1 MDFWSYLASTLLL
14 GIQEA
19 APLVLAAIGFT
30 LIFRLNGFINVA
42 FSESITIGAFI
53 GVTLNLLGW
62 NAYVSMIPSAIA
74 GGILSVIS
82 YLAFYRPA
90 LRRGVG
96 KGEMIILSV
105 GVSYLFRHLIKI
117 VWGNETM
124 FYSVPG
130 IQPIKIFGV
139 GVTNLNLVCIGLVI
153 ITAVAITLFMY
164 RTRYGEKMR
173 ALADNEDLAKSSGVN
188 PLVTSTLIWAI
199 AGVAAGVA
207 GAFIGIRL
215 KVSADLGWNQILFII
230 MITIVGG
237 IGSVRGAIVAA
248 FSVGIIQMGLALP
261 TNSYYASIA
270 LLVLFV
276 VALKFRKEK
285 V

>member
-42 FSESITIGAFI
+42 FAESITIGAFV

-62 NAYVSMIPSAIA
+62 NIYVSMIPSAIS
-74 GGILSVIS
+74 GGLLSVIS

-96 KGEMIILSV
+96 KAEMIILSV

-124 FYSVPG
+124 FYRSPG
-130 IQPIKIFGV
+130 TQPIKVFGV
-139 GVTNLNLVCIGLVI
+139 GVTNLNLVAIGLVI
-153 ITAVAITLFMY
+153 VTAVAITLFMY

-173 ALADNEDLAKSSGVN
+173 ALADNEVLAKSSGVN
-188 PLVTSTLIWAI
+188 PLATSTLIWAI

-215 KVSADLGWNQILFII
+215 MVSADIGWNIILFII

-248 FSVGIIQMGLALP
+248 FSVGIIQMGIALP
-261 TNSYYASIA
+261 ANTYYASIA

>member
-1 MDFWSYLASTLLL
+1 MDFGSYLANTLLL

-42 FSESITIGAFI
+42 FSESITIGAFV

-62 NAYVSMIPSAIA
+62 NTYVSMIPSAIA
-74 GGILSVIS
+74 GGILSVLS

-117 VWGNETM
+117 IWGNETM
-124 FYSVPG
+124 FYSAPG
-130 IQPIKIFGV
+130 TQPIKILGV
-139 GVTNLNLVCIGLVI
+139 GVTNLNLVAIGLVVV
-153 ITAVAITLFMY
+153 TAVAITLFMY
-164 RTRYGEKMR
+164 RTTYGEKMR
-173 ALADNEDLAKSSGVN
+173 ALADNEELAKSSGIN
-188 PLVTSTLIWAI
+188 PLATSVLIWFI
-199 AGVAAGVA
+199 AGLAAGVA
-207 GAFIGIRL
+207 GAFIGMRL
-215 KVSADLGWNQILFII
+215 NVNAYIGWNEILVII
-230 MITIVGG
+230 MVTIVGG
-237 IGSVRGAIVAA
+237 IGSVKGAIIAA
-248 FSVGIIQMGLALP
+248 FCVGIVQMGIALQLN
-261 TNSYYASIA
+261 TYYAAIA
-270 LLVLFV
+270 LLILLIL
-276 VALKFRKEK
+276 ALKLRKEK

>member
-1 MDFWSYLASTLLL
+1 MEFWNFLASTLLL

-42 FSESITIGAFI
+42 FAESITIGAFI

-62 NAYVSMIPSAIA
+62 NTYVSMIPSAIA
-74 GGILSVIS
+74 GGVLSVLS

-105 GVSYLFRHLIKI
+105 GVSFLLRHIIKI
-117 VWGNETM
+117 IWGNDTM
-124 FYSVPG
+124 FYSAPG
-130 IQPIKIFGV
+130 TKPITILGV
-139 GVTNLNLVCIGLVI
+139 GVTNLNMVAIVLVVV
-153 ITAVAITLFMY
+153 TAVAITLFMY
-164 RTRYGEKMR
+164 RTTYGEKMR

-188 PLVTSTLIWAI
+188 PLATSVLIWFI
-199 AGVAAGVA
+199 AGLAAGVA
-207 GAFIGIRL
+207 GAFMGMRL
-215 KVSADLGWNQILFII
+215 FVSAYIGWDQILIII
-230 MITIVGG
+230 MVAIVGG
-237 IGSVRGAIVAA
+237 IGSVKGAIIAA
-248 FSVGIIQMGLALP
+248 FCVGIIQMGITLQLN
-261 TNSYYASIA
+261 TYYASIA
-270 LLVLFV
+270 ILILFIF
-276 VALKFRKEK
+276 ALKSRKEK

>member
-139 GVTNLNLVCIGLVI
+139 GVTKLNLVCIGLVI